1 MCGLIQERSGG
12 VILGAGSRWEFVEDL
27 SFVETDTH
35 EGIALDVGYAGDNY
49 IDYFL
54 LFGMM

>member
-1 MCGLIQERSGG
+1 MPEADGNSYP
-12 VILGAGSRWEFVEDL
+12 VEDL